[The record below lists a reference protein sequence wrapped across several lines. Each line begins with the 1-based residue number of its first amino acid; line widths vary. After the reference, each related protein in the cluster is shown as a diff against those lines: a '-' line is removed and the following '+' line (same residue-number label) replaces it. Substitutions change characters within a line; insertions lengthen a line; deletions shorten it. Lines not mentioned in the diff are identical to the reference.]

1 MKNFVERYWVTIL
14 GFLFLFGSFLALFEL
29 AIDRGWLQPAGRAA
43 IGLVSGTTIAY
54 VSYLLFRKKSK
65 TISELVAGLSA
76 GLFFITIAY
85 ASFSKDI
92 MWSANI
98 LLISMMALCTLIML
112 IGYKLNMRILVIISV
127 LAGLF
132 TPLIIKATPEQVN
145 VLFIYVLIINV
156 LSLTLSVLKNWTEL
170 RLVSFLTTSAIF
182 ISYYFYFDPES
193 WGRPFFYVSSLFVI
207 YMVGLFATSK
217 IENNQF
223 SGVNLYL
230 SILNAIHYVFWSIF
244 ILSNFSVSY
253 ALPSLIVS
261 VSFLAGGFLVYRS
274 NPKEVIPSLVYFI
287 LGLFVLAI
295 SGQDFSQLFSSAGM
309 PFVINCGLW
318 LVISLVIFAV
328 GNKLKIPHVKFVGLG
343 AWVFVLVYWYSVA
356 WEVEWLPWFGVKY
369 IPFLNAGAILW
380 MALATSGFVLAKQ
393 AKSFTDLPVEHK
405 ESLSLALAVLSHI
418 VVGGLLTIQ
427 IENLWDAYAI
437 TSFKSGIAI
446 STSWFLYALGLFI
459 WGKHE
464 RSKLFLWFGG
474 LVLVLSSIKMWVFDL
489 PGEDGIYKVL
499 FLFISGGVI
508 LLIGFIHRKWID
520 IEEVELNNSNVLKS
534 DQNDIA

>member
-1 MKNFVERYWVTIL
+1 MKNFIERYWVTIL
-14 GFLFLFGSFLALFEL
+14 GFLFLFGSFLTLFEL
-29 AIDRGWLQPAGRAA
+29 AIDKGWLQPAGRAA
-43 IGLVSGTTIAY
+43 IGLVSGTTVAY
-54 VSYLLFRKKSK
+54 LSYLLFRKKNE
-65 TISELVAGLSA
+65 TLSELVAGLSA
-76 GLFFITIAY
+76 GLFFLTIAY

-98 LLISMMALCTLIML
+98 LLISMMALCTIIML
-112 IGYKLNMRILVIISV
+112 IGYRLNMRILVIMSV

-132 TPLIIKATPEQVN
+132 TPLIIKATPDQVN
-145 VLFIYVLIINV
+145 VLFIYVLIINI

-170 RLVSFLTTSAIF
+170 RLISFITTAAIF

-193 WGRPFFYVSSLFVI
+193 WGRPFFYVSALFII
-207 YMVGLFATSK
+207 YMVGLFTTSK
-217 IENNQF
+217 IENNRF

-244 ILSNFSVSY
+244 ILSSFSVSY

-261 VSFLAGGFLVYRS
+261 ISFLAGGFLIYKANS
-274 NPKEVIPSLVYFI
+274 KELIPSLIYFI

-295 SGQDFSQLFSSAGM
+295 SGEDFSQLFTSAGM
-309 PFVINCGLW
+309 PFVINCSLW
-318 LVISLVIFAV
+318 LVISLVIFAI
-328 GNKLKIPHVKFVGLG
+328 GNKLQINHVKLVGIG

-356 WEVEWLPWFGVKY
+356 WEVEWLPLFGVKY
-369 IPFLNAGAILW
+369 IPFINAGALLW
-380 MALATSGFVLAKQ
+380 MALASSGFVLSKM
-393 AKSFTDLPVEHK
+393 AKSFSGLSKEHN
-405 ESLSLALAVLSHI
+405 ESLSLVLAVLSHL

-427 IENLWDAYAI
+427 IENLWEAYSI

-446 STSWFLYALGLFI
+446 STSWFLYALGLFL

-474 LVLVLSSIKMWVFDL
+474 VVLVLSSLKMWVFDL
-489 PGEDGIYKVL
+489 PGENGIYKVL

-508 LLIGFIHRKWID
+508 LLIGFVHRKWMD
-520 IEEVELNNSNVLKS
+520 IEENTENKIGDLKS
-534 DQNDIA
+534 KLDDIA